1 MQPTNETMGKTGRRY
16 VAHRRLQPLL
26 IAEGAVATFVA
37 LKLRAFKMLVIFVD
51 QSGIVYYWF

>member
-1 MQPTNETMGKTGRRY
+1 MGKTGRRY

-37 LKLRAFKMLVIFVD
+37 LELRAFKMLVIFVD
-51 QSGIVYYWF
+51 QSGIVYY